1 MIKQFRDKFI
11 FYLKYSH
18 NWLFDSG
25 TRAMEVLN
33 AFGLVGFSGVFFL
46 NNPVL
51 IKLPT
56 YENFALVTPPSYWL
70 ITLVLGVSCLLAL
83 KQKSLRSNQISG
95 YLIML
100 SAVVWAIIALGFTM
114 EDFNGITTAPLTYGL
129 LSLFCVLTGTRLLLV
144 NREEEEKQKK
154 LVGE

>member
-1 MIKQFRDKFI
+1 MIKHFRDKFI

-33 AFGLVGFSGVFFL
+33 AFGLIGFSAVFFW

-51 IKLPT
+51 IKLPS
-56 YENFALVTPPSYWL
+56 YEKFALVTPPCYWFL
-70 ITLVLGVSCLLAL
+70 TLFLGVACLVAL
-83 KQKSLRSNQISG
+83 KKKSLRSNQVSG
-95 YLIML
+95 FLIML
-100 SAVVWAIIALGFTM
+100 SAVVWGIIALGFTM
-114 EDFNGITTAPLTYGL
+114 EDFDGITTAPLTYGL

-154 LVGE
+154 LLGE